1 MNNAIFILT
10 DQPIDIDRLHI
21 CTWDL
26 HGKGALEIG
35 IEFDLREKKNQTDKV
50 EFLLSLPFIG
60 KEDKV
65 LCLARTLLTENSA
78 NCKFIFNDTVK
89 KVISIGDSPA
99 NGGVVEFKGRDP
111 LAILP
116 ILCSSIEDGKCV
128 FTVENLDKIK
138 VDVPKAKAYIRF
150 LIETQLEKFVVVH
163 SGITK
168 NSYLYDL
175 KINEMRNIP
184 DSINLCINHGKYIC
198 DKIRSCFCMHVV
210 PSDYY
215 LTYADSN
222 KLKNIRILEND
233 AFNRYLTHLHAL
245 EDEYII
251 LFQKDQTNVIDEV
264 KSYSF
269 FSEFEKERL
278 GSKQIIYAVFAN
290 LVCSLI
296 IGIFPAKIS
305 EELGYWYSDLSL
317 GTVIAIGIVVCL
329 FVAYFIPWM
338 RMWRWIKR
346 KFKGV

>member
-10 DQPIDIDRLHI
+10 DRPIDIDRLHI

-35 IEFDLREKKNQTDKV
+35 VEFDLREKTNQTDKV

-99 NGGVVEFKGRDP
+99 NGGVVEFKGREP

-128 FTVENLDKIK
+128 FAVENLDKIK
-138 VDVPKAKAYIRF
+138 VDVHNAKAYIRF
-150 LIETQLEKFVVVH
+150 LIETRLEKFVVVH

-233 AFNRYLTHLHAL
+233 AFNRYLIDLHAL

-251 LFQKDQTNVIDEV
+251 IFQKDQTKEKDEV

-278 GSKQIIYAVFAN
+278 GSKQIIFAVFAN
-290 LVCSLI
+290 LFCSLI
-296 IGIFPAKIS
+296 IGIFPSKIT
-305 EELGYWYSDLSL
+305 EELGHWYSNLSW
-317 GTVIAIGIVVCL
+317 GIAIAIVIVVCL
-329 FVAYFIPWM
+329 FVAYYIP
-338 RMWRWIKR
+338 RKRIKRWILR

>member
-10 DQPIDIDRLHI
+10 DQPVDIDRLHI

-111 LAILP
+111 LAISP

-233 AFNRYLTHLHAL
+233 AFNRYLVGLHAL

-251 LFQKDQTNVIDEV
+251 LFQKDQTKETDEL

-269 FSEFEKERL
+269 FTEFEKERL
-278 GSKQIIYAVFAN
+278 GSEQIIYAVFAN

-305 EELGYWYSDLSL
+305 EELGHWYSDLSL

-346 KFKGV
+346 KF

>member
-10 DQPIDIDRLHI
+10 DQPVDIDRLHI

-116 ILCSSIEDGKCV
+116 ILCSSIEDGKYV

-233 AFNRYLTHLHAL
+233 AFNRYLVGLHAL

-251 LFQKDQTNVIDEV
+251 LFQKDQTKETDEL

-269 FSEFEKERL
+269 FTEFEKERL
-278 GSKQIIYAVFAN
+278 GSEQIIYAVFAN

-305 EELGYWYSDLSL
+305 EELGHWYSDLSL

>member
-10 DQPIDIDRLHI
+10 DQPVDIDRLHI

-233 AFNRYLTHLHAL
+233 AFNRYLVGLHAL

-251 LFQKDQTNVIDEV
+251 LFQKDQTKETDEL

-269 FSEFEKERL
+269 FTEFEKERL
-278 GSKQIIYAVFAN
+278 GSEQIIYAVFAN

-305 EELGYWYSDLSL
+305 EELGHWYSDLSL
-317 GTVIAIGIVVCL
+317 GTVIAIGVVICML
-329 FVAYFIPWM
+329 VAYYIPWS
-338 RMWRWIKR
+338 RAGRWISR

>member
-10 DQPIDIDRLHI
+10 DQPVDIDRLHI

-35 IEFDLREKKNQTDKV
+35 IEFDLREKKNQTDKF

-111 LAILP
+111 IAILP

-184 DSINLCINHGKYIC
+184 DSINL
-198 DKIRSCFCMHVV
+198 
-210 PSDYY
+210 
-215 LTYADSN
+215 
-222 KLKNIRILEND
+222 
-233 AFNRYLTHLHAL
+233 
-245 EDEYII
+245 
-251 LFQKDQTNVIDEV
+251 
-264 KSYSF
+264 
-269 FSEFEKERL
+269 
-278 GSKQIIYAVFAN
+278 
-290 LVCSLI
+290 
-296 IGIFPAKIS
+296 
-305 EELGYWYSDLSL
+305 
-317 GTVIAIGIVVCL
+317 
-329 FVAYFIPWM
+329 
-338 RMWRWIKR
+338 
-346 KFKGV
+346 

>member
-10 DQPIDIDRLHI
+10 DQPVDIDRLHI

-60 KEDKV
+60 KEDTV

-233 AFNRYLTHLHAL
+233 AFNRYLVGLHAL

-251 LFQKDQTNVIDEV
+251 LFQKDQTKETDEL

-269 FSEFEKERL
+269 FTEFEKERL
-278 GSKQIIYAVFAN
+278 GSEQIIYAVFAN

-305 EELGYWYSDLSL
+305 EELGHWYSDLSL

>member
-10 DQPIDIDRLHI
+10 DQPVDIDRLHI

-116 ILCSSIEDGKCV
+116 ILCSSIEDGECV

-233 AFNRYLTHLHAL
+233 AFNRYLVGLHAL

-251 LFQKDQTNVIDEV
+251 LF
-264 KSYSF
+264 
-269 FSEFEKERL
+269 
-278 GSKQIIYAVFAN
+278 
-290 LVCSLI
+290 
-296 IGIFPAKIS
+296 
-305 EELGYWYSDLSL
+305 
-317 GTVIAIGIVVCL
+317 
-329 FVAYFIPWM
+329 
-338 RMWRWIKR
+338 
-346 KFKGV
+346 

>member
-10 DQPIDIDRLHI
+10 DQPVDIDRLHI

-26 HGKGALEIG
+26 HGKGELEIG

-233 AFNRYLTHLHAL
+233 AFNRYLVGLHAL

-251 LFQKDQTNVIDEV
+251 LFQKDQTKETNEL

-269 FSEFEKERL
+269 FTEFEKERL
-278 GSKQIIYAVFAN
+278 GSEQIIYAVFAN

-305 EELGYWYSDLSL
+305 EELGHWYSDLSL

-346 KFKGV
+346 KF

>member
-10 DQPIDIDRLHI
+10 DQPVDIDRLHI

-35 IEFDLREKKNQTDKV
+35 IEFDLRERKNQTDKV

-111 LAILP
+111 IAILP

-138 VDVPKAKAYIRF
+138 VDVSKAKAYIRF

-233 AFNRYLTHLHAL
+233 AFNRYLVGLHAL

-251 LFQKDQTNVIDEV
+251 LFQKEQTKETDEL

-269 FSEFEKERL
+269 FTEFEKERL
-278 GSKQIIYAVFAN
+278 GSEQIIYAVFAN

-305 EELGYWYSDLSL
+305 EELGHWYSDLSL
-317 GTVIAIGIVVCL
+317 GTVIAIGVVICML
-329 FVAYFIPWM
+329 VAYYIPWS
-338 RMWRWIKR
+338 RTGRWISR